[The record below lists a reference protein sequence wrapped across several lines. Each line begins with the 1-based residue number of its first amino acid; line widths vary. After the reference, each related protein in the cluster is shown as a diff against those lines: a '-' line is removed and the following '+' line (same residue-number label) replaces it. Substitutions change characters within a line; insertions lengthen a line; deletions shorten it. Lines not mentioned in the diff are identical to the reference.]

1 MIAHQQS
8 TDFEVLSSGAN
19 FVGGEHPTLVETIPY
34 PSTSEGIKMVQEDDG
49 CCSSTAAG
57 QATSSTPQQRSTER
71 EREQHTG
78 SGSTRSI
85 TSDGGNVSVGMGTGT
100 GTGGKDTRNQLPP
113 AHRVP
118 LHDAGGGRDVEDSD
132 DDDDDDEESLAA
144 MEAGLSLLQRYNA
157 RTSARGVVKHKR
169 NSLVERD
176 DDNDGVEIERG
187 DGAGGCP
194 QATSSKPFKMHLP
207 VQQQKHQQ
215 SPQQQP
221 QLVPQRRIIFPTLYG
236 AGTREKMESNA
247 SATSRIATS
256 TEQKRNDPSPKKSR
270 SISFDEDPGVVP
282 TECRRERTMAFISTL
297 KSPSFASGKLDAASM
312 PSDDELLDAMEDRY
326 DPTKSKQHR
335 PRQRRNTLGGTPSLP
350 STTATALTKRV
361 PASTSKSTAILS
373 PVCRT
378 RAPDTTTTF
387 PIPPFRRGGAPAS
400 PTKDVASGEI
410 VCQVSKTY
418 KSKASPK
425 RKVSLFHG
433 SSTLPKVQHVSN
445 PRDSLS
451 PRSPP
456 TRNAVSQPLPS
467 ILRKTSSLLTSPIT
481 PKKTVAGFR
490 QGTVSFE
497 KARPSHGG
505 GENLEIP
512 SLTASADSLRKA
524 PSELERL
531 HKSQDESSTGSAS
544 SLRSVASLR
553 RVSSESSM
561 ASSHE
566 TERKRPTAVT
576 LTADVDGT
584 TVDANGDGT
593 AAVRKKSMTRHASL
607 ETSDPKEISFDA
619 RVWVVEY
626 EEDEGNNWFTQEE
639 LERFKCEAIDRIRRR
654 HAQQQLLP
662 SGTGRVVVPRQTRA
676 SGRALFSD
684 PALGISECNEEAEN
698 DDVMPSKSQS
708 NPPAQTLAISPFNE
722 KLFHRTMLSEIRNI
736 LVVDPHDMFLK
747 LFAKALRSMMSHV
760 VVTVAS
766 TAEEALRRIAAAK
779 VVFPQ
784 SEGGATHGFDIIIVE
799 ERLQLFHRQ
808 RRGNAKSGPGLQQAA
823 GDDQNQRN
831 IPVSGSALISQ
842 IVAEQKN
849 MVSTITKRP
858 RFSLLI
864 GVSAHL
870 QLDGDRL
877 TRSGADFVWG
887 KPPPHFGT
895 DLKVEILKGILLKRG
910 KACVF

>member
-8 TDFEVLSSGAN
+8 IEFEVLSSGAN
-19 FVGGEHPTLVETIPY
+19 VVGGEHPTLVETMPY
-34 PSTSEGIKMVQEDDG
+34 PSSSEGIKMVKEGDG

-78 SGSTRSI
+78 SGSTKSI
-85 TSDGGNVSVGMGTGT
+85 TSDGGDVSVGMGS
-100 GTGGKDTRNQLPP
+100 GTGGEDTRKQLPP
-113 AHRVP
+113 AHQVP
-118 LHDAGGGRDVEDSD
+118 LHVAGGDRDVEDN
-132 DDDDDDEESLAA
+132 DDDEDSLAA

-157 RTSARGVVKHKR
+157 NTSARGVVQHKR
-169 NSLVERD
+169 NPLVEKD
-176 DDNDGVEIERG
+176 DDDDGVEIECG
-187 DGAGGCP
+187 GGAGGWP
-194 QATSSKPFKMHLP
+194 QVTSSEPFKMLLP

-215 SPQQQP
+215 PPQQQP
-221 QLVPQRRIIFPTLYG
+221 QLHPQRRIIFPTLYG

-247 SATSRIATS
+247 STTSRDTRS
-256 TEQKRNDPSPKKSR
+256 TEEKLNNSSPKQSR
-270 SISFDEDPGVVP
+270 SISFDENPGIIP
-282 TECRRERTMAFISTL
+282 TEDLGKRTMAFISTL
-297 KSPSFASGKLDAASM
+297 KSSLSDKIVSRKLDATSM
-312 PSDDELLDAMEDRY
+312 PSDDELLGAMDDRY

-350 STTATALTKRV
+350 SATTTALTKRM
-361 PASTSKSTAILS
+361 PASTSKSTAVLS
-373 PVCRT
+373 PASRT
-378 RAPDTTTTF
+378 PAPDTTTTF
-387 PIPPFRRGGAPAS
+387 SIPPFRRGGAPAS
-400 PTKDVASGEI
+400 PTEEAASGEI
-410 VCQVSKTY
+410 VCQVSKTH

-425 RKVSLFHG
+425 RKVSLFDG
-433 SSTLPKVQHVSN
+433 CSALPKVQHIPN

-467 ILRKTSSLLTSPIT
+467 ILHKTSSLLSSPIT
-481 PKKTVAGFR
+481 SKKTTAGFR

-497 KARPSHGG
+497 KGRPSHGG
-505 GENLEIP
+505 GQTLDIPNLAT
-512 SLTASADSLRKA
+512 SDSLRKTS
-524 PSELERL
+524 SELERL
-531 HKSQDESSTGSAS
+531 HQSSSQDESSTGSAS
-544 SLRSVASLR
+544 SLRSITSLR
-553 RVSSESSM
+553 KVSSESSM
-561 ASSHE
+561 ASSQE
-566 TERKRPTAVT
+566 TERKRTTAVT
-576 LTADVDGT
+576 LTAAVDST
-584 TVDANGDGT
+584 TAAANGDGT

-607 ETSDPKEISFDA
+607 EMSEPKEISFDP

-626 EEDEGNNWFTQEE
+626 EQDEGNNWFTQEE

-662 SGTGRVVVPRQTRA
+662 SGTGRIVVPRQTRA

-684 PALGISECNEEAEN
+684 PALGVGNEEAD
-698 DDVMPSKSQS
+698 DDVAAEFMSSKSQS
-708 NPPAQTLAISPFNE
+708 NPRAQTLAISPFNE
-722 KLFHRTMLSEIRNI
+722 KLIHRTMLSEIRNI

-747 LFAKALRSMMSHV
+747 LFAKALHSMMSHV
-760 VVTVAS
+760 VVTAAS
-766 TAEEALRRIAAAK
+766 TSEEALRRIAAAK

-842 IVAEQKN
+842 IVAEQKT

-895 DLKVEILKGILLKRG
+895 DLKVEILRGILLKRG